1 MKGFVFT
8 LDSFFALIVAGMGI
22 SMLMYLQYTS
32 TGIYQSSVQE
42 AYNLLQSTLHENIVG
57 ICNNVSLGGINGCV
71 QVNGTGAY
79 RFGTYTV
86 QPYQS
91 LLQVLANMYL
101 NTNSV
106 QAAGFNGVNSYIDV
120 GSASSLNLI
129 NSFTISAWVNP
140 KQAPSGYGYAQVVA
154 ETTSGGVGTEFGW
167 GNGVSCSGIYTTN
180 GPTTL
185 TSTNSICNNV
195 WSHIVLTYSG
205 SAATLYINGVNA
217 GGAGSIT
224 FLSSSQDAG
233 IGRAPARAL
242 LPFNGLISDVQIY
255 NTALTA
261 NQVKSLYSEGTGG
274 IPLSSGLVGWWPLNG
289 NANDYSG
296 NGNTGIPTNV
306 VINNMG
312 YSSPGPFASTL
323 LSAAYPS
330 INTTLFINNLYAPSI
345 NLQSASFN
353 GGISSDVA
361 TSSALTKPSSG
372 TFSAWVF
379 PANAFISG
387 AFPIVASFYTD
398 AGIIIQGSS
407 GKPYMQLCNGCAV
420 SIASGALSQNTWTFV
435 VGTWSYNGVSTTAQ
449 VYLNGMASGSSAVI
463 AGNGGSSNAVY
474 LGGITGASWS
484 AFNGLLSNVQLYN
497 AALNTT
503 QISQLYK
510 EGITGIPIST
520 SNIVGWWPL
529 DGNANDYSNNGN
541 TGIAVNVIYNNTLSN
556 KYLPASLSG
565 SSQVSKASVPLILN
579 VSGISNVYNVS
590 VVVWR

>member
-274 IPLSSGLVGWWPLNG
+274 IPLSSGLARPE
-289 NANDYSG
+289 
-296 NGNTGIPTNV
+296 
-306 VINNMG
+306 
-312 YSSPGPFASTL
+312 
-323 LSAAYPS
+323 
-330 INTTLFINNLYAPSI
+330 
-345 NLQSASFN
+345 
-353 GGISSDVA
+353 
-361 TSSALTKPSSG
+361 
-372 TFSAWVF
+372 
-379 PANAFISG
+379 
-387 AFPIVASFYTD
+387 
-398 AGIIIQGSS
+398 GS
-407 GKPYMQLCNGCAV
+407 
-420 SIASGALSQNTWTFV
+420 
-435 VGTWSYNGVSTTAQ
+435 
-449 VYLNGMASGSSAVI
+449 
-463 AGNGGSSNAVY
+463 
-474 LGGITGASWS
+474 
-484 AFNGLLSNVQLYN
+484 
-497 AALNTT
+497 
-503 QISQLYK
+503 
-510 EGITGIPIST
+510 
-520 SNIVGWWPL
+520 
-529 DGNANDYSNNGN
+529 
-541 TGIAVNVIYNNTLSN
+541 
-556 KYLPASLSG
+556 
-565 SSQVSKASVPLILN
+565 
-579 VSGISNVYNVS
+579 
-590 VVVWR
+590 